1 MKNVA
6 KASEILVGIW
16 SRTVID
22 VNATVAEYIY
32 TQKQMKDLSSKKPRM
47 VRKTCSREPI
57 FAANS
62 KI

>member
-22 VNATVAEYIY
+22 VNATVAEYIHPE
-32 TQKQMKDLSSKKPRM
+32 TDEGPVIKKNQNGTGNM
-47 VRKTCSREPI
+47 
-57 FAANS
+57 FARANICC
-62 KI
+62 K